1 MKLPV
6 AARAALVVAALCGC
20 AHPLLKESG
29 EPLTRLVISNAGA
42 LPLRAT
48 VYRDDLACA
57 GARAAPFRGGVAVV
71 DMPAKAWA
79 TVAFDYTR
87 GHGRTPDTC
96 AGIGSFRADAAHEYH
111 VDITEADGACGMRV
125 TARVRDSQDALT
137 PVDLK
142 PRRAVPLPADATS
155 PRCKPDQ
162 RFVSAPVTTA
172 RWQ

>member
-6 AARAALVVAALCGC
+6 AARAAFVVVASCGC
-20 AHPLLKESG
+20 AHPLLEESG
-29 EPLTRLVISNAGA
+29 EPLTRIVISNAGV

-48 VYRDDLACA
+48 VYQDDLACG
-57 GARAAPFRGGVAVV
+57 GARAAPFKGGVAVV
-71 DMPAKAWA
+71 DMPAKPWA

-111 VDITEADGACGMRV
+111 VDIAEADGACGMRV
-125 TARVRDSQDALT
+125 TARARDSRDALT

-142 PRRAVPLPADATS
+142 PRRALPLPADATS

-162 RFVSAPVTTA
+162 RFVSEPVTTA
-172 RWQ
+172 SSQ